1 MTLALQL
8 EGVSEFQEK
17 IQFLA
22 SACCPAAIKSFRG
35 ALMILGASCAFVS
48 LSSMS
53 QHFLVFN

>member
-22 SACCPAAIKSFRG
+22 TACCPAAIKSSG
-35 ALMILGASCAFVS
+35 ALMTLEILLASVGY
-48 LSSMS
+48 
-53 QHFLVFN
+53 VYV